1 MSSYNT
7 YSLSRTSITLH
18 WLAGSMMIYM
28 LLSGLLMESLEVE
41 CFFDSHTSI
50 GVAII
55 AVLIPRIAWR
65 IIEGWPEPVG
75 DYSRTEKYLGKAVH
89 WLLMLC
95 MIMMP
100 LSGVVMS
107 VAGGHGLHIFAL
119 EVWPETVAP
128 NTPGEVLILSPT
140 LQELSETVHH
150 IIGQYLLPI
159 ALVLH
164 VAGAVKH
171 HIIDKDR
178 TLLKMLGR

>member
-1 MSSYNT
+1 MPSYNT
-7 YSLSRTSITLH
+7 YSLSRASITLH

-41 CFFDSHTSI
+41 WLFDSHTSL

-55 AVLIPRIAWR
+55 AVLLPRIAWR
-65 IIEGWPEPVG
+65 IIEGWPEPVE
-75 DYSRTEKYLGKAVH
+75 DYSHIEKYLGKVVH
-89 WLLMLC
+89 GLLMLS

-119 EVWPETVAP
+119 EVWPETVDP
-128 NTPGEVLILSPT
+128 NTPSEVLILSPT
-140 LQELSETVHH
+140 LQKLSETIHH

-159 ALVLH
+159 TLVLH
-164 VAGAVKH
+164 IAGALKH

-178 TLLKMLGR
+178 TLLRMLGQ